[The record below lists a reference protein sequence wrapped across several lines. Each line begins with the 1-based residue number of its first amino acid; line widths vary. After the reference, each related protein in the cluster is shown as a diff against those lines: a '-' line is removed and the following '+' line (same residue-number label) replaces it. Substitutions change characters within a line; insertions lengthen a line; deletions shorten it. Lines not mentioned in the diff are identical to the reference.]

1 MNKKLQKYDLQAAE
15 LFRSSNEAI
24 LSTVSKK
31 FDGFPFGS
39 YITYVTGRNRSI
51 YLYAS
56 DIAEHTKNLKNNSK
70 ACITVS
76 RSKDDEDKQ
85 NSARLTIMGNLTE
98 VSKDE
103 LEDCQQRFQKF
114 LPESKTYSQ
123 MHDFKFY
130 ELRTENIRWIGGF
143 GEIAWLKKD
152 NWLSEEPRWK
162 DREESMIDHMNEDH
176 SNVIFSSL
184 KGQHG
189 IEDKNAKMFAIC
201 IDGYFTACKDH
212 LFFIRFSNPCFT
224 PKEVKDELVRQAN
237 EYRDLEVN

>member
-1 MNKKLQKYDLQAAE
+1 MSKKLQKYDLQAAE

-39 YITYVTGRNRSI
+39 FITYVTGRNRSI

-76 RSKDDEDKQ
+76 RNRDNEDKQ
-85 NSARLTIMGNLTE
+85 NSARLTIMGNLIE

-130 ELRTENIRWIGGF
+130 ELKTENIRWIGGF

-152 NWLSEEPRWK
+152 NWVSEDPRWK
-162 DREESMIDHMNEDH
+162 ERELGMIEHMNEDH
-176 SNVIFSSL
+176 SNVIFSTL

-189 IEDKNAKMFAIC
+189 IDDKHAEMFAIC
-201 IDGYFTACKDH
+201 IDGFFTLSKKD
-212 LFFIRFSNPCFT
+212 LFFIKFENPCFT
-224 PKEVKDELVRQAN
+224 PKEVKDELIRQAN
-237 EYRDLEVN
+237 EYRNLEGN

>member
-1 MNKKLQKYDLQAAE
+1 MNKKLQKYDIQAAE

-39 YITYVTGRNRSI
+39 YVTYVSGRNRAI

-56 DIAEHTKNLKNNSK
+56 DIAEHTKNLKNNPK
-70 ACITVS
+70 ACITIS
-76 RSKDDEDKQ
+76 RSKDEEDKQ
-85 NSARLTIMGNLTE
+85 NSARLTIMGKLEE
-98 VSKDE
+98 VLGDK
-103 LEDCQQRFQKF
+103 LEDCKSRFQKF
-114 LPESKTYSQ
+114 LPESKKYSQ

-130 ELRTENIRWIGGF
+130 ELKTENIRWIGGF

-152 NWLSEEPRWK
+152 NWISEEPRWK
-162 DREESMIDHMNEDH
+162 DREEGMIEHMNEDH

-184 KGQHG
+184 KGQHAV
-189 IEDKNAKMFAIC
+189 EDRHAEMFAMC
-201 IDGYFTACKDH
+201 IDGYFTLSNRN
-212 LFFIRFSNPCFT
+212 LFFIKFDKPCLT

-237 EYRDLEVN
+237 EYRSLEAN

>member
-1 MNKKLQKYDLQAAE
+1 MSKRLQKYDLQAAE

-24 LSTVSKK
+24 LSTISKK

-56 DIAEHTKNLKNNSK
+56 DIAEHTKNLLNNPK

-76 RSKDDEDKQ
+76 RSKDEEDKQ
-85 NSARLTIMGNLTE
+85 NSSRLTIMGNLRE
-98 VSKDE
+98 ISDDI
-103 LEDCQQRFQKF
+103 LEDCKARFHKF

-130 ELRTENIRWIGGF
+130 ELKTENIRWIGGF

-152 NWLSEEPRWK
+152 NWISEEPRWK
-162 DREESMIDHMNEDH
+162 DREEGMIEHMNEDH

-184 KGQHG
+184 CGQHG
-189 IEDKNAKMFAIC
+189 IEDDNAEMFAIC
-201 IDGYFTACKDH
+201 IDGYYVISKND
-212 LFFIRFSNPCFT
+212 LFFIKFDHPCFT
-224 PKEVKDELVRQAN
+224 PKDVKDELIRHAN
-237 EYRDLEVN
+237 EYRSLENN